1 MFFMSSNSIP
11 VDPVTKSDFYSD
23 LPGRDWNLD
32 RIRLQSLSGF
42 HRLFQDELMKKQ
54 QENDSDPEGEGENS
68 LKRFYQEQVE
78 LLYEEAK
85 VSKVLS
91 QNERYQLSL
100 LQLIKKNRHKLEV
113 SRSLPISS
121 LSRCTPQCLLSYA
134 ENYVFNQHY
143 YRNPK
148 GEVYSGEL

>member
-1 MFFMSSNSIP
+1 MSSNSIP
-11 VDPVTKSDFYSD
+11 VDPVKKSDFYSE
-23 LPGRDWNLD
+23 LPGREWNLD

-54 QENDSDPEGEGENS
+54 QENDSDPEGKQENS
-68 LKRFYQEQVE
+68 LKRFYREQIE
-78 LLYEEAK
+78 LLYEEAN
-85 VSKVLS
+85 VGKVLS
-91 QNERYQLSL
+91 HHEKCQLSL

-113 SRSLPISS
+113 SHSLPISS

-134 ENYVFNQHY
+134 ENYVFNQQY

-148 GEVYSGEL
+148 GDVYTGKL